1 MTKSR
6 RTALMIRAVFLGGLL
21 LLLLLGLLLLYRVIL
36 QKIQTR
42 QEIEERKME
51 HDERK
56 ELFEDED
63 L

>member
-6 RTALMIRAVFLGGLL
+6 RIAPMIRAVFLGGLL

-36 QKIQTR
+36 QKIQTQ
-42 QEIEERKME
+42 QEIQERKME

>member
-6 RTALMIRAVFLGGLL
+6 PTAPMIRAIFLGGLL

-42 QEIEERKME
+42 QEIQERKME

>member
-1 MTKSR
+1 
-6 RTALMIRAVFLGGLL
+6 MIRAVFLGGLL